1 MKRTAPGPLTGRKLE
16 GRYLLG
22 DLIARGGMG
31 VVYRGRDTRLARP
44 VAVKVLKESLGSA
57 PETKERFVHEA
68 QAAAAIA
75 DPHVVSVWDQ
85 GVDESGPDPVVYL
98 VMELVDGATLRDL
111 IKRRSPMTVR
121 EALRVVIPLTQ
132 GLAAAH
138 GTGLV
143 HRDVKPE
150 NVLTSPEGSVKVTD
164 FGLTRHVQAESATLS
179 LVGSANYIAPEL
191 VRRQPAGKPADNYS
205 VGIILYE
212 MLTGVP
218 PFRGDSPYAVS
229 MAHVDDDMPDLRRR
243 FPEVDAEIVEIISW
257 CCAKEPENRPQ
268 DAAALHGELEHIQR
282 RLTDAALDRRPP
294 GYREDSSDLF
304 SGLETASHTRP
315 VQLAPFDQENS
326 GNTSE
331 GISATRLHPDDTDAE
346 STDPDSSTTTH
357 MSDPEVTSVHAQ
369 RSLDDAT
376 RVLPENSPGATRA
389 SRPAAH
395 TEGNGTGPETS
406 RDPRDPRIPTHV
418 LGSAEPYRAWVWL
431 LVFILSA
438 CMVAYLG
445 WLVGVS
451 ILSDH
456 SAALSLGTGIATD
469 TLPGPGA

>member
-1 MKRTAPGPLTGRKLE
+1 MKRTAPGPLTGRRLE

-31 VVYRGRDTRLARP
+31 VVYRAQDTRLARP
-44 VAVKVLKESLGSA
+44 VAIKVLKESVGAA
-57 PETKERFVHEA
+57 PDTRERFVREA
-68 QAAAAIA
+68 QAAAAIS

-85 GVDESGPDPVVYL
+85 GVDESASEPVVYL

-121 EALRVVIPLTQ
+121 EALRVLRPLSQ

-138 GTGLV
+138 RTGLV

-191 VRRQPAGKPADNYS
+191 VRRQPAGKPADIYS

-229 MAHVDDDMPDLRRR
+229 MAHVDDPMPDLRQR
-243 FPEVDAEIVEIISW
+243 FPDVDPEIAEVIAW
-257 CCAKEPENRPQ
+257 CCAKDPEARPQ
-268 DAAALHGELEHIQR
+268 DADALQGELEHLLQR
-282 RLTDAALDRRPP
+282 FSDEALDRRPP
-294 GYREDSSDLF
+294 GYRDDAADLF
-304 SGLETASHTRP
+304 SGLETASHTNAM
-315 VQLAPFDQENS
+315 QLAPFAHGGPPGSSQGEHEAPS
-326 GNTSE
+326 AASE
-331 GISATRLHPDDTDAE
+331 DEARTADDADE
-346 STDPDSSTTTH
+346 PSDPDT
-357 MSDPEVTSVHAQ
+357 TSVHAR

-376 RVLPENSPGATRA
+376 RVLPEGAVADEPAGPSSAHGAGSVASGTDPGAQQD
-389 SRPAAH
+389 PAV
-395 TEGNGTGPETS
+395 
-406 RDPRDPRIPTHV
+406 PTHV
-418 LGSAEPYRAWVWL
+418 LGSTEPYRAWVWL
-431 LVFILSA
+431 LIFVLAA

-445 WLVGVS
+445 WLAGVTFLSQGSSDPSVG
-451 ILSDH
+451 
-456 SAALSLGTGIATD
+456 AAAFTIQA
-469 TLPGPGA
+469 PPA